1 MSQLDPLSLELFI
14 HVVEHGTI
22 AAAAEREHISA
33 AAVSKRLSDLEAQ
46 LQTQLLVRTNKGVEP
61 TPAGQALLTLAR
73 SALHELDQ
81 VLVQMQSFAV
91 GVRGLVRICSSL
103 SAILQFLAE
112 PLHSFSARYP
122 TVQLQLE
129 EKTSTLVPKAV
140 AENAADIGIYLPVM
154 PVPGLQT
161 FPFRKDRLVVV
172 TPHGHVLG
180 NRPHVALRDLLE
192 HELVSMH
199 TGSAID
205 VALLRAAQD
214 LHCPLKLRIRVTSF
228 DALCVMV
235 SAGLGIGIL
244 PEAIAQRN
252 CATMPLCI
260 VPLSDALASREF
272 LLAVRSMDALPVA
285 SQMLVRHLL
294 ETEHG
299 TEGV

>member
-33 AAVSKRLSDLEAQ
+33 AAVSKRLSELEGQ
-46 LQTQLLVRTNKGVEP
+46 LQTRLLVRTNKGVEP

-73 SALHELDQ
+73 SALHEMDQ
-81 VLVQMQSFAV
+81 VWAQMQSFAT
-91 GVRGLVRICSSL
+91 GVRGMVRICSSL

-112 PLHSFSARYP
+112 PLQSFSVQYP

-129 EKTSTLVPKAV
+129 ERTSSLVPKAI

-161 FPFRKDRLVVV
+161 FPFRQDRLVVI
-172 TPHGHVLG
+172 TPAVHALCD
-180 NRPHVALRDLLE
+180 RPHVTLRDLLK
-192 HELVSMH
+192 HDLVSMH

-244 PEAIAQRN
+244 PEAIAERN
-252 CATMPLCI
+252 RATVPLCI
-260 VPLSDALASREF
+260 VPLADALATREF

-285 SQMLVRHLL
+285 AQLLVRHLL
-294 ETEHG
+294 ETDD
-299 TEGV
+299 TTGVA